1 MEPPLKTALKQWCEL
16 LQKHGGRDK
25 VVRISGYICTVI
37 ADFPGVRDGPLC
49 DKLRIVG
56 KQLSLTRTTMRL
68 FDDLVMLNSTLNYG
82 WGSGETDT
90 IKRISMLLSNLINT
104 CYYPVEHLA
113 WASDRGL
120 IKLDSSPLWKIT
132 SYCWATTTYLGIVRT
147 VRTISALIHH
157 KQHIL
162 KQAEGPTEAD
172 IKQYQRAI
180 IQEVFT
186 LVQQCSDLGMA
197 VNGLPG
203 LLWGGKL
210 KPRHSGF
217 LGIISSLIAILKLLN
232 VVP

>member
-1 MEPPLKTALKQWCEL
+1 
-16 LQKHGGRDK
+16 
-25 VVRISGYICTVI
+25 
-37 ADFPGVRDGPLC
+37 
-49 DKLRIVG
+49 
-56 KQLSLTRTTMRL
+56 
-68 FDDLVMLNSTLNYG
+68 
-82 WGSGETDT
+82 
-90 IKRISMLLSNLINT
+90 MLLSNLINT